1 MLPELRKALA
11 QNDHEIARLQHAFGV
26 MPSGV
31 T

>member
-11 QNDHEIARLQHAFGV
+11 QKDHEIARLKHAGV